1 MVISIS
7 CQPRDS
13 MNSLLSPNSPKTDRI
28 LVVDDA
34 PDNVLLV
41 RAILEDEGY
50 EISSADNGFSALA
63 HIEKSP
69 PDVVLLDVMM
79 PEMDGYEVTQ
89 RIRQNTKLPF
99 MPILLITAHDQASLV
114 KGLDMGADDF
124 IRKPFEIDELLAR
137 VRSLLRLKHSVDKYD
152 LIALQ
157 REDFVSRL
165 AHDLRTPLVAADRM
179 LSLMQQGALGEIS
192 PPMCDALGTMIRSN
206 QNLIKIV
213 NMLLEVY
220 RYEAGRKTLS
230 FSTLDLQQ
238 LLSDVVEELATLAA
252 VKNLTINL
260 ESDGDI
266 DNSKIRNLRGD
277 RLELNRLFTNL
288 IGNAIKFTDTG
299 SIDIFLRVSNSYF
312 DNNND
317 QQKKQSIIVG
327 IQDTGPGISP
337 DQQTKLFERFGPGTH
352 KRSGTGLGLHL
363 CRQIVEAH
371 NGTIEVKSELG
382 KGSLFIVRLPC

>member
-1 MVISIS
+1 
-7 CQPRDS
+7 
-13 MNSLLSPNSPKTDRI
+13 MNSLLIPNSAKVDRI

-89 RIRQNTKLPF
+89 RIRQNAKLPF

-192 PPMCDALGTMIRSN
+192 PPMWDALGTMIRSN

-260 ESDGDI
+260 GADGDI
-266 DNSKIRNLRGD
+266 NNSKIKKLRGD

-299 SIDIFLRVSNSYF
+299 TINIFLRVNNSSF
-312 DNNND
+312 DNKND
-317 QQKKQSIIVG
+317 QKKPSSITVE

-337 DQQTKLFERFGPGTH
+337 DQQAKLFERFGPGTH

-371 NGTIEVKSELG
+371 HGTIEVKSELG
-382 KGSLFIVRLPC
+382 KGSLFTVRLPC

>member
-7 CQPRDS
+7 CQCSDS
-13 MNSLLSPNSPKTDRI
+13 MNSLLLPNSAKVDRI
-28 LVVDDA
+28 LVVDDT

-50 EISSADNGFSALA
+50 EISSAENGFSALA
-63 HIEKSP
+63 QIEKSP

-79 PEMDGYEVTQ
+79 PVMDGYEVTQ

-114 KGLDMGADDF
+114 KGLDLGADDF

-192 PPMCDALGTMIRSN
+192 TPMCDALGTMIRSN
-206 QNLIKIV
+206 QNLINMV

-230 FSTLDLQQ
+230 FTNLDLQQ
-238 LLSDVVEELATLAA
+238 LLSEVVEELATLAA
-252 VKNLTINL
+252 AKNLTVSL
-260 ESDGDI
+260 GSDVDPKDPEI
-266 DNSKIRNLRGD
+266 STWGD

-299 SIDIFLRVSNSYF
+299 SINILIRVKKWSFFTNE
-312 DNNND
+312 DD
-317 QQKKQSIIVG
+317 KKQSSIIVE
-327 IQDTGPGISP
+327 IQDTGPGICL
-337 DQQTKLFERFGPGTH
+337 DQQAKLFERFGPGTH

-363 CRQIVEAH
+363 CRQIAEAH
-371 NGTIEVKSELG
+371 HGTIEVKSALG
-382 KGSLFIVRLPC
+382 KGSLFTVRLPC

>member
-1 MVISIS
+1 
-7 CQPRDS
+7 
-13 MNSLLSPNSPKTDRI
+13 MNHLLLQNSAKVDRI

-41 RAILEDEGY
+41 QAILEDEGY
-50 EISSADNGFSALA
+50 EISSADNGFTALA
-63 HIEKSP
+63 QIEKSP

-99 MPILLITAHDQASLV
+99 IPILLITAHAQASLV
-114 KGLDMGADDF
+114 HGLDIGADDF

-179 LSLMQQGALGEIS
+179 LSLMHQGALGEIS
-192 PPMCDALGTMIRSN
+192 TQMRDALGTMIRSN
-206 QNLIKIV
+206 QNLIKMV

-230 FSTLDLQQ
+230 FTSMDLPQ
-238 LLSDVVEELATLAA
+238 LISEVVEELAPLAA
-252 VKNLTINL
+252 TKNLSVKLTSFVDEDKFEIHKL
-260 ESDGDI
+260 
-266 DNSKIRNLRGD
+266 KGD

-288 IGNAIKFTDTG
+288 IGNAIKFTDAG
-299 SIDIFLRVSNSYF
+299 NIEIFLRASKSSVCTNGYYKNRSSL
-312 DNNND
+312 
-317 QQKKQSIIVG
+317 IVE

-337 DQQTKLFERFGPGTH
+337 EQQAKLFERFGPGTH

-371 NGTIEVKSELG
+371 HGTIEVKSELG
-382 KGSLFIVRLPC
+382 KGCLFTVRFPC

>member
-1 MVISIS
+1 
-7 CQPRDS
+7 
-13 MNSLLSPNSPKTDRI
+13 MNSLLIPNSAKIDRI

-63 HIEKSP
+63 QIEKSP

-89 RIRQNTKLPF
+89 RIRQNAKLPF

-192 PPMCDALGTMIRSN
+192 PPMWDALGTMIRSN

-230 FSTLDLQQ
+230 FSTLDLEQ
-238 LLSDVVEELATLAA
+238 LLSEVVEELATLAA

-260 ESDGDI
+260 VSDVDI
-266 DNSKIRNLRGD
+266 NNSKIRKYRGD

-299 SIDIFLRVSNSYF
+299 TIDIFMRVNNSF
-312 DNNND
+312 FSNNND
-317 QQKKQSIIVG
+317 HKKQQSIIVE

-337 DQQTKLFERFGPGTH
+337 DQQAKLFERFGPGTH

-371 NGTIEVKSELG
+371 HGTIEVKSELG
-382 KGSLFIVRLPC
+382 KGSLFTVRLPC

>member
-1 MVISIS
+1 
-7 CQPRDS
+7 
-13 MNSLLSPNSPKTDRI
+13 MNSLLIPNSAKIDRI

-63 HIEKSP
+63 QIEKSP

-89 RIRQNTKLPF
+89 RIRQNAKLPF

-192 PPMCDALGTMIRSN
+192 PPMWDALGTMIRSN

-238 LLSDVVEELATLAA
+238 LLSEVVEELATLAA

-260 ESDGDI
+260 VSDGDI
-266 DNSKIRNLRGD
+266 NNSKIRKLRGD

-299 SIDIFLRVSNSYF
+299 TIDIFMHVNNSSF
-312 DNNND
+312 SNNND
-317 QQKKQSIIVG
+317 HKKQQSIIVE

-337 DQQTKLFERFGPGTH
+337 DQQAKLFERFGPGTH

-371 NGTIEVKSELG
+371 HGTIEVKSELG
-382 KGSLFIVRLPC
+382 KGSLFTVRLPC